1 MSEEKKT
8 HDIRDINGDVIYKVT
23 PEELEEVLI
32 NILSSGAHVKTFS
45 LYGGKLELT
54 YTSISEKDRMFTYD
68 EMKKYAD
75 KNEGKLSKIDM
86 DSYSAKVNIA
96 YQLIRIKTNG
106 NVANIA
112 GGPFEERM
120 ALLCETPED
129 VVRVY
134 SKYLMI
140 FANITAMA
148 FNNEEILKN

>member
-1 MSEEKKT
+1 MSDHEIK
-8 HDIRDINGDVIYKVT
+8 DITGEVIYKVT

-32 NILSSGAHVKTFS
+32 NILSAGAHVKTFS

-54 YTSISEKDRMFTYD
+54 YTSISEKERMATY
-68 EMKKYAD
+68 EMMRKYAD
-75 KNEGKLSKIDM
+75 ANEGKISKIDM

-112 GGPFEERM
+112 SGPFEERI

-148 FNNEEILKN
+148 FNNEEVLKN